1 MLAIIINLNIWV
13 LTILGYVVYNLY
25 KKNVKLEEMVQQRDQ
40 TLAAIGG
47 TVNESDRVLKELDK
61 VGAFQS
67 DDEVGFFF
75 KALKQIQEVLN
86 QFYKGKD

>member
-1 MLAIIINLNIWV
+1 MVAIILNLNIWV
-13 LTILGYVVYNLY
+13 LTILGYIVYNLY
-25 KKNVKLEEMVQQRDQ
+25 RKNVKLEEMVQQRDQ
-40 TLAAIGG
+40 TLAAIGS

-75 KALKQIQEVLN
+75 KALKQVQEMLN

>member
-1 MLAIIINLNIWV
+1 MLAMILNLNIWV
-13 LTILGYVVYNLY
+13 LTVLGYVVYNLY

-40 TLAAIGG
+40 TLAAIGN

-61 VGAFQS
+61 LGAFQS

-86 QFYKGKD
+86 QFYKAKD